1 MLTAMHI
8 IHREAVITIA
18 FIYTSISSTPIKI
31 ELVFINTVGEYA
43 LALGMIFNKYA
54 NSTVPS
60 THKVTPVLF

>member
-1 MLTAMHI
+1 MHI
-8 IHREAVITIA
+8 IHKEAVITIA

-43 LALGMIFNKYA
+43 FALGMILNKYA
-54 NSTVPS
+54 NSTVPP